1 MPLDEPG
8 DTAWNLPPYAVD
20 RHSLAG
26 SAAPQ
31 PVATGFEIRLRQDL
45 GWFYLPLVSI
55 FILSG
60 SDF

>member
-1 MPLDEPG
+1 MPSDEPG

-20 RHSLAG
+20 RHSLAACSG
-26 SAAPQ
+26 SQ